1 MTGFAMTQQPI
12 KELGSIWSISLVG
25 LVLLLP
31 KYGLG
36 QISDIGVVVV
46 EVALDERIVEVGD
59 EDDEDLG
66 LLLLTLVVELDAIV
80 TGYSEEEEEEEKED
94 ETDEKED
101 DANDNDDDN
110 DDDDNFDV
118 MLLFLLEF
126 FISFLSHG
134 KV

>member
-1 MTGFAMTQQPI
+1 M
-12 KELGSIWSISLVG
+12 
-25 LVLLLP
+25 LP

-101 DANDNDDDN
+101 DEGDPSDPYGHVHSQPPPPLAHDSTQWCRAL
-110 DDDDNFDV
+110 V
-118 MLLFLLEF
+118 VL
-126 FISFLSHG
+126 
-134 KV
+134 